1 MELTL
6 KQIDIKAQYSL
17 FHSSFAFK
25 KEGFK

>member
-17 FHSSFAFK
+17 FHNSFALK
-25 KEGFK
+25 KEVFK